1 MRPTLDHPQSPVKP
15 APRLPADAANRP
27 PTIIDV
33 AAYAGVSKSVVSRVL
48 RADPAVSPAR
58 REAVLVAVDALRY
71 RPNAV
76 ARSLVQR
83 RTFNVGVIVSDLHNL
98 FFAEILDG
106 IASAAAAAG
115 YKVLITSGNL
125 DATVESVA
133 LETLLQLRTDGIIL
147 AGSRLSAAAIRA
159 ASRSVPIALVTSGMR
174 APGVD
179 TIATDDVKGAW
190 LAVEHL
196 VNLGHSRIAMVD
208 GGAGAGSEERRRGYG
223 AAMHRFGLG
232 RHILVAPGD
241 FTEDG
246 GRHGTQSLLAGQPW
260 TRTKTRPTAIC
271 AANDMAAIGALN
283 AIAEAG
289 LEVPRDVSVVGYDNT
304 ALAALRHVSLTTVH
318 QPRFQIGEMAMT
330 ALLRRLQRPAARSR
344 HDLLEPSLVIRQT
357 TAPPTL

>member
-1 MRPTLDHPQSPVKP
+1 MPATLDQRQAPVKP
-15 APRLPADAANRP
+15 AGRHAGGPAHRP

-33 AAYAGVSKSVVSRVL
+33 AAQAGVSKSVVSRVM

-58 REAVLVAVDALRY
+58 REAVLVAAQALGY

-83 RTFNVGVIVSDLHNL
+83 RTFNVGVVVSDLHNV

-106 IASAAAAAG
+106 IAAAAASGG
-115 YKVLITSGNL
+115 YKVLITTGNL
-125 DATVESVA
+125 DQAVEAVA

-147 AGSRLSAAAIRA
+147 AGSRLSPAAVRA
-159 ASRSVPIALVTSGMR
+159 ASRSVPIALVTSGIR

-196 VNLGHSRIAMVD
+196 VGLGHCRIAMVD
-208 GGAGAGSEERRRGYG
+208 GGAGAGSDERRRGYG
-223 AAMHRFGLG
+223 AAMHQFGLG
-232 RHILVAPGD
+232 RHIQIAAGD

-246 GRHGTQSLLAGQPW
+246 GRRGTQRLLAGPS
-260 TRTKTRPTAIC
+260 RPTAIC
-271 AANDMAAIGALN
+271 AANDLAAIGALN

-330 ALLRRLQRPAARSR
+330 ALLRRLQRPRARSR
-344 HDLLEPSLVIRQT
+344 HDLLVPSLVVRQT

>member
-1 MRPTLDHPQSPVKP
+1 MRPTLEHPQASVKP
-15 APRLPADAANRP
+15 APRPAVDAAHRP

-58 REAVLVAVDALRY
+58 REAVLVAVDALGY

-98 FFAEILDG
+98 FFAEVLDG
-106 IASAAAAAG
+106 IAAAAAAAG

-125 DATVESVA
+125 EHTVESVA

-147 AGSRLSAAAIRA
+147 AGSRLSAAAVRA
-159 ASRSVPIALVTSGMR
+159 ASRAVPIALVTSGIR

-208 GGAGAGSEERRRGYG
+208 GGVGPGAEERRRGYG
-223 AAMHRFGLG
+223 AAMHAFGLG
-232 RHILVAPGD
+232 PQIRLAPGD
-241 FTEDG
+241 FTEEG
-246 GRHGTQSLLAGQPW
+246 GWRGTRALLADGPA
-260 TRTKTRPTAIC
+260 TRPTAIC
-271 AANDMAAIGALN
+271 AANDLAAIGALN

-304 ALAALRHVSLTTVH
+304 ALAALRHVALTTVH
-318 QPRFQIGEMAMT
+318 QPRFEIGEMAMT
-330 ALLRRLQRPAARSR
+330 ALLRRLQRPGARSR
-344 HDLLEPSLVIRQT
+344 HDLLAPSLVIRQT

>member
-1 MRPTLDHPQSPVKP
+1 MPATLDHRQAPVKHAGRATDGP
-15 APRLPADAANRP
+15 AHRP

-33 AAYAGVSKSVVSRVL
+33 AAHAGVSKSVVSRVM

-58 REAVLVAVDALRY
+58 REAVLVAAHALGY

-76 ARSLVQR
+76 ARSLVLR
-83 RTFNVGVIVSDLHNL
+83 RSFNVGVIISDLHNL

-106 IASAAAAAG
+106 IAAAAAACG
-115 YKVLITSGNL
+115 YKVLITAGNL
-125 DATVESVA
+125 DQTAESGA

-147 AGSRLSAAAIRA
+147 AGSRLSPAAVRA
-159 ASRSVPIALVTSGMR
+159 ASRAVPIALVTTGIR

-196 VNLGHSRIAMVD
+196 VGLGHARIAMVD
-208 GGAGAGSEERRRGYG
+208 GGAGAGSDERRRGYG
-223 AAMHRFGLG
+223 AAMHQFGLG
-232 RHILVAPGD
+232 RNIRIAAGD

-246 GRHGTQSLLAGQPW
+246 GRRGAQGLLAGP
-260 TRTKTRPTAIC
+260 TRPTAIC
-271 AANDMAAIGALN
+271 AANDLAAIGALN

-289 LEVPRDVSVVGYDNT
+289 LEVPRDVSVVGYGNT

-330 ALLRRLQRPAARSR
+330 ALLRRLRRRAARSR
-344 HDLLEPSLVIRQT
+344 HDLLVPSLVVRQT

>member
-1 MRPTLDHPQSPVKP
+1 MAPTLDHPPASVKP
-15 APRLPADAANRP
+15 APRPAPDRPAHRP

-48 RADPAVSPAR
+48 HNDPAVSPAR
-58 REAVLVAVDALRY
+58 REAVLVAVEMLGY

-106 IASAAAAAG
+106 IAAAAAAGG
-115 YKVLITSGNL
+115 YKVLITSGNM
-125 DATVESVA
+125 DTRVELVA
-133 LETLLQLRTDGIIL
+133 LETLLQLRADGIIL
-147 AGSRLSAAAIRA
+147 AGSRLSPLDLRA
-159 ASRSVPIALVTSGMR
+159 ASRSVPIAVVTSGIR

-179 TIATDDVKGAW
+179 TIATDDVRGAW

-196 VNLGHSRIAMVD
+196 VGLGHSRIAMVD
-208 GGAGAGSEERRRGYG
+208 GGAGPGSEERRRGYG
-223 AAMHRFGLG
+223 AAMHHFGIG
-232 RHILVAPGD
+232 PHIRVAAGD

-246 GRHGTQSLLAGQPW
+246 GRRGTQQLLALQP
-260 TRTKTRPTAIC
+260 RPTAIC

-283 AIAEAG
+283 AIVEAG
-289 LEVPRDVSVVGYDNT
+289 LDVPRDVSVVGYDNT

-330 ALLRRLQRPAARSR
+330 ALLRRLQRRGARSR

>member
-1 MRPTLDHPQSPVKP
+1 MRPTLDHPQPPVKH
-15 APRLPADAANRP
+15 APRPSAEAAHRP

-58 REAVLVAVDALRY
+58 REAVLVAAEALGY

-106 IASAAAAAG
+106 IAAAASTAG

-125 DATVESVA
+125 DQAIESVA

-147 AGSRLSAAAIRA
+147 AGSRLSAAAVRA
-159 ASRSVPIALVTSGMR
+159 ASRSVPIALVTSGIR

-196 VNLGHSRIAMVD
+196 VSLGHSRIAMVD
-208 GGAGAGSEERRRGYG
+208 GGADPGSAERRRGYG
-223 AAMHRFGLG
+223 TAMHEFGLG
-232 RHILVAPGD
+232 GHIEIAAGD

-246 GRHGTQSLLAGQPW
+246 GWRGARGLLHGP
-260 TRTKTRPTAIC
+260 TRPTAIC
-271 AANDMAAIGALN
+271 AANDLAAIGALN

-304 ALAALRHVSLTTVH
+304 ALAALRHVALTTVH

-344 HDLLEPSLVIRQT
+344 HDLLVPSLVIRQT

>member
-1 MRPTLDHPQSPVKP
+1 MRPTLDHPQAPVKP
-15 APRLPADAANRP
+15 GPRPAAEAPESRRS

-48 RADPAVSPAR
+48 RDDPAVSPAR
-58 REAVLVAVDALRY
+58 REAVLVAVEALGY

-106 IASAAAAAG
+106 IAAAAAAAG

-125 DATVESVA
+125 DQAVESVA

-147 AGSRLSAAAIRA
+147 AGSRLSAAAVRA
-159 ASRSVPIALVTSGMR
+159 ASRSVPIALVTSGIR

-223 AAMHRFGLG
+223 AAMHKFGLG

-246 GRHGTQSLLAGQPW
+246 GWRGTRCLLAS
-260 TRTKTRPTAIC
+260 RTESRPTAIC

-330 ALLRRLQRPAARSR
+330 ALLRRLQRPAVRSR
-344 HDLLEPSLVIRQT
+344 HDLLVPSLVIRQT

>member
-1 MRPTLDHPQSPVKP
+1 MPPTLDHPQTSVKQ
-15 APRLPADAANRP
+15 APRSALHAPPHRP

-48 RADPAVSPAR
+48 HDDPAVSPAR
-58 REAVLVAVDALRY
+58 RDAVLVAVEMLGY
-71 RPNAV
+71 RPNAM
-76 ARSLVQR
+76 ARGLVQR

-106 IASAAAAAG
+106 IAAAATAGG

-125 DATVESVA
+125 DQAIESVA
-133 LETLLQLRTDGIIL
+133 LETLLQLRADGIIL
-147 AGSRLSAAAIRA
+147 AGSCLSPLTVRA
-159 ASRSVPIALVTSGMR
+159 ASRAVPIALVTSGIR

-196 VNLGHSRIAMVD
+196 VGLGHSRIAMVD
-208 GGAGAGSEERRRGYG
+208 GGAGPGSEERRRGYG
-223 AAMHRFGLG
+223 AAMHHFGLG
-232 RHILVAPGD
+232 PHIRIAVGD

-246 GRHGTQSLLAGQPW
+246 GWRGTQRLLASPS
-260 TRTKTRPTAIC
+260 RPTAIC
-271 AANDMAAIGALN
+271 AVNDMAAIGALN

-330 ALLRRLQRPAARSR
+330 ALLRRLQRRGARSR
-344 HDLLEPSLVIRQT
+344 HELLEPSLVVRHT
-357 TAPPTL
+357 TAPPGP

>member
-1 MRPTLDHPQSPVKP
+1 MPPATLDHHRAAVKP
-15 APRLPADAANRP
+15 SGQMLVRGAPPRP
-27 PTIIDV
+27 PTILDV
-33 AAYAGVSKSVVSRVL
+33 AAVAGVSKSVVSRVM
-48 RADPAVSPAR
+48 RNDPAVSPAR
-58 REAVLVAVDALRY
+58 RQAVLFAATAIGY

-83 RTFNVGVIVSDLHNL
+83 RTFNVGVVVSDLHNV

-106 IASAAAAAG
+106 IASAASVCG

-125 DATVESVA
+125 DPSLEAVA
-133 LETLLQLRTDGIIL
+133 LETLLQLRADGIIL
-147 AGSRLSAAAIRA
+147 AGSSLSAAAVRV
-159 ASRSVPIALVTSGMR
+159 ASRPVPITLVTSGLR

-179 TIATDDVKGAW
+179 TVATDDVKGAW

-196 VNLGHSRIAMVD
+196 VDLGHSRIAMVD
-208 GGAGAGSEERRRGYG
+208 GGAGAGSEERRRGYR
-223 AAMHRFGLG
+223 AAMHHFGLG
-232 RHILVAPGD
+232 GHVQIVDGD

-246 GRHGTQSLLAGQPW
+246 GRRGTQSVLAGPS
-260 TRTKTRPTAIC
+260 RPSAIC

-289 LEVPRDVSVVGYDNT
+289 LDVPRDVSVVGYDNT

-330 ALLRRLQRPAARSR
+330 ALLRRLQRPTARSR
-344 HDLLEPSLVIRQT
+344 HDLLVPSLVVRQT